1 MALVHIL
8 KETQGFVLCGSD
20 TADISCSSPSGGEL
34 FIWKRRVAMAYERI
48 HPAVLAVYF
57 LSVTIPAMFSQ
68 NPVLQ
73 IVSFAGA
80 VCFLVLTEEELPKA
94 RTVVWMTLLFV
105 MVVVINPLFN
115 HRGQTELFF
124 LNGHAIT
131 LESVLY
137 GVRNALCVISIL
149 MWCRI
154 FNRMVNSE
162 KLLAL
167 LGGSFPKTALLLSS
181 SLRLVPLI
189 RHRAG
194 EMRDT
199 QKELGLYGNGEMAD
213 RVTGGAKVFSMLV
226 TWSLDHATAV
236 SSSMKARGYGLKGR
250 TTYSLYRFRKRDA
263 VKMALILL
271 CDAAVLFL
279 MAKGK
284 LAFSFYPAL
293 TMADGKGT
301 VIAVILYSLLVF
313 AAAVMEGKNRIQ
325 WNYYR
330 SKI

>member
-1 MALVHIL
+1 
-8 KETQGFVLCGSD
+8 
-20 TADISCSSPSGGEL
+20 
-34 FIWKRRVAMAYERI
+34 MAYERI

-73 IVSFAGA
+73 IVSFIGA
-80 VCFLVLTEEELPKA
+80 VSFLILTEEEPPKA
-94 RTVVWMTLLFV
+94 RTVIWMSLLFAA
-105 MVVVINPLFN
+105 VVVINPLFN

-131 LESVLY
+131 LESVFY
-137 GVRNALCVISIL
+137 GVRNALCVISVL
-149 MWCRI
+149 LWCRI

-167 LGGSFPKTALLLSS
+167 LGSSFPKTALLLSS

-189 RHRAG
+189 RTRAG
-194 EMRDT
+194 AMRDT
-199 QKELGLYGNGEMAD
+199 QKELGLYGNGELAD
-213 RVTGGAKVFSMLV
+213 RVSGGARVFSMLV

-236 SSSMKARGYGLKGR
+236 STSMKARGYGLKGR
-250 TTYSLYRFRKRDA
+250 TTYSLYRFRKSDA
-263 VKMALILL
+263 VKMTLILL
-271 CDAAVLFL
+271 CDVMVLGL
-279 MAKGK
+279 MAAGS
-284 LAFSFYPAL
+284 LAFSFYPVL
-293 TMADGKGT
+293 SMAGGNKTT
-301 VIAVILYSLLVF
+301 VAIILYSLLVM
-313 AAAVMEGKNRIQ
+313 AAAVTEGKNRIQ